1 MHLNSL
7 KIQNFR
13 LLEDIEVKKLGHV
26 NLIVGKNNSGKST
39 VLEAINLLASG
50 FHPSSIRTLA
60 HNRDDIKLI
69 AVDDIRRESRIAF
82 ENFFFGRKYPDSDDS
97 FLFIGN
103 EDISVEIHHIFYRD
117 SEITQ
122 EIEESLSKKVEYK
135 IISKEDI
142 DSIESIN
149 DIHSGLQIKTKGQKV
164 KIIDLENDESLNFRS
179 INNLEKTLPFSFVS
193 SQLTNINDLA
203 KAWDTLV
210 FTENESY
217 VVEALSIIEPDI
229 QNLAFLSDEYSHKYT
244 GTLGRRF
251 NNDVRVP
258 YIKLKNVE
266 GRIPLHSM
274 GDGVLR
280 LLQIILKIFSAS
292 DGVLLIDEFENGL
305 HYSVQ
310 KDVWNLIFEIA
321 KRYNIQVFATTH
333 SWDCIESFAQVAKE
347 REDLDGILL
356 RMGRSVR
363 KSDKGKVLATEFD
376 EDELYSLTKDKIEVR

>member
-1 MHLNSL
+1 M
-7 KIQNFR
+7 
-13 LLEDIEVKKLGHV
+13 
-26 NLIVGKNNSGKST
+26 
-39 VLEAINLLASG
+39 
-50 FHPSSIRTLA
+50 
-60 HNRDDIKLI
+60 
-69 AVDDIRRESRIAF
+69 
-82 ENFFFGRKYPDSDDS
+82 
-97 FLFIGN
+97 
-103 EDISVEIHHIFYRD
+103 
-117 SEITQ
+117 
-122 EIEESLSKKVEYK
+122 
-135 IISKEDI
+135 
-142 DSIESIN
+142 
-149 DIHSGLQIKTKGQKV
+149 
-164 KIIDLENDESLNFRS
+164 NFRS